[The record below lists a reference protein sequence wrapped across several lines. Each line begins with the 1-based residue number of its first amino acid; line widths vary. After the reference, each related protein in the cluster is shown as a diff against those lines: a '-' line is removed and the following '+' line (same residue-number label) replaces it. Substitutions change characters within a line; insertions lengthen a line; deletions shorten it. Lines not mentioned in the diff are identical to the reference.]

1 MVSPTV
7 YARKSLCHLMCDEA
21 DSALRDA
28 MQAQCLHS
36 DWPTSFYMQALALAK
51 LDMHSDAV
59 DMLTEA
65 AELEEK
71 RQRNG

>member
-1 MVSPTV
+1 
-7 YARKSLCHLMCDEA
+7 MCDEA

-28 MQAQCLHS
+28 MQAQCLNS
-36 DWPTSFYMQALALAK
+36 DWPTAFYMQALALAK
-51 LDMHSDAV
+51 LNMDSDAV

-71 RQRNG
+71 RQKDGC

>member
-1 MVSPTV
+1 
-7 YARKSLCHLMCDEA
+7 MCDRA

-36 DWPTSFYMQALALAK
+36 EWPMAFYMQALALAK
-51 LDMHSDAV
+51 LNMDSDAV
-59 DMLTEA
+59 DMLNEA

-71 RQRNG
+71 RQNEAAE